1 MGLITAEQFKESLKD
16 GREVYMYGE
25 KIDDVT
31 THRTL
36 KVCTDTMALDYEAA
50 ELPKY
55 RDLAVVDDPELGE
68 PISRYYYPPKNAEDL
83 VKQHDL
89 IMETTRFADGY
100 IPLAHDIGADA
111 LNAIDVTANIMC
123 NKEYIER
130 IRNFRTY
137 LKRTDIAIVTAMTD
151 VKGDRLLRPSSPE
164 QVHPDFYVH
173 VVDRNSKGIVVRGAK
188 MHITGAAYANEIFVI
203 PCRAMGEED
212 KDYAV
217 AFATPVNIKGLK
229 QVCRP
234 TRTEISPLEFPTGR
248 PVRTHT
254 DSLIIFD
261 DVFVPWDR
269 VFLCGEW
276 KQAASIVYNFAY
288 FHRRTGCSYRIPL
301 SEQLLGIAQA
311 IAEYNGVD
319 KVPHIRDKITDAVI
333 YLDTLKSLSRA
344 ACFDYVMHAGIAV
357 PNPVTTNIGKY
368 HFAVNYHSLM
378 KLIQDIAGGAL
389 ITKPTYKDFQH
400 PDIKE
405 YIEKYLSGK
414 AGIPTEKRLRM
425 FDLIRR
431 LTSSEY
437 EVMVLHGEGSLAA
450 QRMTIFA
457 EARAEIEECKKI
469 AEDLAGIK

>member
-217 AFATPVNIKGLK
+217 AFATPVNVKGLK

-234 TRTEISPLEFPTGR
+234 ARTEISPLEFPTGR

-261 DVFVPWDR
+261 DVFVPGTG
-269 VFLCGEW
+269 FF
-276 KQAASIVYNFAY
+276 FAGSGS
-288 FHRRTGCSYRIPL
+288 RL
-301 SEQLLGIAQA
+301 LQLYTTLPTFI
-311 IAEYNGVD
+311 GVL
-319 KVPHIRDKITDAVI
+319 DAVI
-333 YLDTLKSLSRA
+333 ESVY
-344 ACFDYVMHAGIAV
+344 
-357 PNPVTTNIGKY
+357 PNNCW
-368 HFAVNYHSLM
+368 A
-378 KLIQDIAGGAL
+378 
-389 ITKPTYKDFQH
+389 
-400 PDIKE
+400 
-405 YIEKYLSGK
+405 
-414 AGIPTEKRLRM
+414 
-425 FDLIRR
+425 
-431 LTSSEY
+431 
-437 EVMVLHGEGSLAA
+437 
-450 QRMTIFA
+450 
-457 EARAEIEECKKI
+457 
-469 AEDLAGIK
+469 